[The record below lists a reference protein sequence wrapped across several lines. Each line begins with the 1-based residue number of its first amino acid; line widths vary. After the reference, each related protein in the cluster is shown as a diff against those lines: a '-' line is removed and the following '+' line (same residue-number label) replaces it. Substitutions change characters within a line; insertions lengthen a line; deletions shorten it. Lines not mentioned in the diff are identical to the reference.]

1 MARLCLS
8 KGRANKAVVV
18 GNDYPALLRARR
30 RREKWTEED
39 RRLYQRHRWRSEG
52 FHGEAKSWHGL
63 ARAVR
68 RGLSNMKIQSYL
80 TAAAIN
86 LKRLAVALLRL
97 FLLVTSPQATIC
109 ELRNAFSRILL
120 PQRFINARGAA

>member
-1 MARLCLS
+1 
-8 KGRANKAVVV
+8 
-18 GNDYPALLRARR
+18 
-30 RREKWTEED
+30 
-39 RRLYQRHRWRSEG
+39 
-52 FHGEAKSWHGL
+52 
-63 ARAVR
+63 
-68 RGLSNMKIQSYL
+68 MKIQSDL